1 MQIAE
6 ITSFLMF
13 QKVVARHFSPC
24 CRARCLFLL
33 SEEIKA
39 DHSVQALHG
48 LKVHDAMKASSIMR
62 KDWMLRSREM
72 LEEKELHLRDW
83 KKEFCFSFVY
93 HRRLKARWQMKREN
107 WFGNLTC
114 CFLQRPPRWRNTST
128 PRCSCVLNAE
138 AVETL
143 PETIAW
149 RGEYNLKF

>member
-13 QKVVARHFSPC
+13 QKVVARHFSPY

-62 KDWMLRSREM
+62 KDWMLRSRGGKGTASQG
-72 LEEKELHLRDW
+72 LEEGVLLFLCRPQKTQSTVADETGELVW
-83 KKEFCFSFVY
+83 KSD
-93 HRRLKARWQMKREN
+93 L
-107 WFGNLTC
+107 L
-114 CFLQRPPRWRNTST
+114 FL
-128 PRCSCVLNAE
+128 AE
-138 AVETL
+138 AT
-143 PETIAW
+143 
-149 RGEYNLKF
+149 RGETHLLPGAVVYSMLKLWRLFQRGLLGGENII